1 MIPRTLV
8 AAIAALTPLAPA
20 PALAQRAAPTAVAR
34 SDALTALTVEQRT
47 AAIEAIIAA
56 VREKYVFPDRV
67 PVIEARLRASLAN
80 GRYTTESPGNFAER
94 VTEDLRESSQDRH
107 MYVNVDPAQYRLA
120 VAATGAPE
128 EDPAMAAYWRRLA
141 VRSNHGLRD
150 MRILPGNV
158 RYLKVAGFNWVD
170 DESGAAYDAAARFL
184 RDGDAIVI
192 DLRGNGGGSHGAVN
206 YLISHF
212 LAPNRLEMT
221 FLQGGETPSQSR
233 SLGYLPAGRLT
244 GRPLYVLIDGR
255 TGSAAEAFAYDVQQF
270 RLGRL
275 VGAKTGG
282 AANNNGFTPIA
293 PGFMLSVSF
302 GRPVHAVSQSNWE
315 GVGVSPDVAVAP
327 QQALDTALSLALAD
341 LEGRTG
347 ADAADRADWA
357 WARSGIEARL
367 HPVAVPAD
375 RLRPLA
381 GTYGSNRVVF
391 RDGALWLERADRPTA
406 RLMPMTSDGLFLAE
420 GYDDALRLRLTG
432 PAMEIMWIDEPAS
445 RTVPRSAD

>member
-8 AAIAALTPLAPA
+8 AAIAALIPLAPP

-34 SDALTALTVEQRT
+34 SDALTTLAAGQRT

-67 PVIEARLRASLAN
+67 PAIEARLRAGQTA
-80 GRYTTESPGNFAER
+80 GRYDTDSPGTFAER
-94 VTEDLRESSQDRH
+94 VSEDLRESSNDGH
-107 MYVNVDPAQYRLA
+107 MYLNVDPAQYALA
-120 VAATGAPE
+120 RQATGDLE
-128 EDPAMAAYWRRLA
+128 EDPAMAGYWRRLA
-141 VRSNHGLRD
+141 ERSNHGLRD
-150 MRILPGNV
+150 MRILSGNV
-158 RYLKVAGFNWVD
+158 RYLRVAGFNWVD

-192 DLRGNGGGSHGAVN
+192 DLRGNGGGSHGAVR

-212 LAPNRLEMT
+212 LAPGTLELT
-221 FLQGGETPSQSR
+221 LTRAGRPPEQWR
-233 SLGYLPAGRLT
+233 ALDYLPAGRLT
-244 GRPLYVLIDGR
+244 GRPLFVLIDGR

-270 RLGRL
+270 RLGQL
-275 VGAKTGG
+275 IGARTAG

-315 GVGVSPDVAVAP
+315 GTGVSPDVVVAP
-327 QQALDTALSLALAD
+327 EQALETAQSLALAA
-341 LEGRTG
+341 LEERAG
-347 ADAADRADWA
+347 ADPADRADWA
-357 WARSGIEARL
+357 WARTGIEARL
-367 HPVAVPAD
+367 HPVAIPAA

-381 GTYGSNRVVF
+381 GSYGRNRIVL
-391 RDGALWLERADRPTA
+391 RDGTLWLERADRPAA
-406 RLMPMTSDGLFLAE
+406 RLMPMTGDGLFAVE

-432 PAMEIMWIDEPAS
+432 PAMEMLWVDEPAP
-445 RTVPRSAD
+445 RIVPRSAE

>member
-1 MIPRTLV
+1 MTSRTAI
-8 AAIAALTPLAPA
+8 AAIAALIPLAPM
-20 PALAQRAAPTAVAR
+20 PASAQRATPTAVAR
-34 SDALTALTVEQRT
+34 SDALTSLTAGQR
-47 AAIEAIIAA
+47 AAAVEAIIAA
-56 VREKYVFPDRV
+56 VREKFVTPERV
-67 PVIEARLRASLAN
+67 PAIEARLRAGVTS
-80 GRYTTESPGNFAER
+80 GRYDTESPGNFAER
-94 VTEDLRESSQDRH
+94 ITEDLRESSQDRH
-107 MYVNVDPAQYRLA
+107 MYLNVDPAQYALA
-120 VAATGAPE
+120 IAATGTPE

-141 VRSNHGLRD
+141 VRSNHGLPE
-150 MRILPGNV
+150 MRILPGNI
-158 RYLKVAGFNWVD
+158 RYLKVAGFTWVD

-221 FLQGGETPSQSR
+221 FLQGGEPPSQSR

-341 LEGRTG
+341 LEGRAG
-347 ADAADRADWA
+347 ANPADRADWA
-357 WARSGIEARL
+357 WARSGIDARL
-367 HPVAVPAD
+367 HPVAIPAD

-391 RDGALWLERADRPTA
+391 RDDTLWLERAERPTA
-406 RLMPMTSDGLFLAE
+406 RLIPMTGDGLFLAE
-420 GYDDALRLRLTG
+420 GYDDALRVRLTG
-432 PAMEIMWIDEPAS
+432 PTMEIMWIDEPTS
-445 RTVPRSAD
+445 RIVPRSGS